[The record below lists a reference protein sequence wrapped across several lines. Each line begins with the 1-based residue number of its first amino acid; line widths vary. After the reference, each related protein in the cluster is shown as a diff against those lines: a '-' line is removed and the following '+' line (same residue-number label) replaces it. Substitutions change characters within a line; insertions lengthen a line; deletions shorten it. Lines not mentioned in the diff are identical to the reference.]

1 MNDAS
6 TFDVRVLLEGARI
19 VAARVDEDLVV
30 REVVGDWCEIPIG
43 EDVRDSIPALIG
55 MEDELSQE
63 LPYIQMPF
71 VSLGASHEL
80 PVAISVQRDW
90 KTQELWILL
99 RDVSEEAA
107 VQERLVHQHNAL
119 SLAHRELAA
128 ARDAALMADK
138 AKTRFLANV
147 SHELRTPLNVVIG
160 GASIL
165 RKKRDNPLAPEDV
178 QAFSSDI
185 HDSGILLLQLVDDLI
200 DLSRAETGNLT
211 IHEEWCQ
218 PSAIIDE
225 MIRLSRGLAE
235 ADGIEITYQPDGQP
249 PEVYADPRRVKQ
261 ILLNLLSNAV
271 KVCEPGSHIAVETS
285 LSEDG
290 DFLLT
295 VRDDGPG
302 MSDADLVIALEP
314 FGQPNAETR
323 ARGTGLG
330 LAIVARLADLHQA
343 TFTIETELG
352 KGLAATTRFPAVRLA
367 SDSGQIALS

>member
-1 MNDAS
+1 MSDAS

-19 VAARVDEDLVV
+19 VAARVDEDLIV
-30 REVVGDWCEIPIG
+30 REVVGDWCEVPVG
-43 EDVRDSIPALIG
+43 EDVRDAIPALIG

-71 VSLGASHEL
+71 VSLGASHET

-90 KTQELWILL
+90 QTQALWILL

-128 ARDAALMADK
+128 ARDAALMADQ

-165 RKKRDNPLAPEDV
+165 RKRRETPLPTEDV
-178 QAFSSDI
+178 VAFSSDI

-211 IHEEWCQ
+211 IHEEWCL

-225 MIRLSRGLAE
+225 MIRLARGLAE
-235 ADGIEITYQPDGQP
+235 AEGIEITYKPAGQP
-249 PEVYADPRRVKQ
+249 PELFADPRRVKQ

-271 KVCEPGSHIAVETS
+271 KVCDPGAHISVETS
-285 LSEDG
+285 IADDG
-290 DFLLT
+290 DLLMT

-302 MSDADLVIALEP
+302 MSDSDLVIALEP

-323 ARGTGLG
+323 SRGTGLG

-343 TFTIETELG
+343 KFMIETELG
-352 KGLAATTRFPAVRLA
+352 AGLAATTKFPAVRLA
-367 SDSGQIALS
+367 SS